1 MSDLDARIRDWRQL
15 QERETS
21 LSRRELDELE
31 DHLRAHADLEMEL
44 NRVLTP
50 ARAFAI
56 ARRVLG
62 KGPALA
68 REFAR
73 AGKPRWRRWF
83 AAGWAMY
90 LASVFLPVVQFPVW
104 GDGQVY
110 GSVTNGYLQLRHM
123 LLSPTL
129 AELPWILMNA
139 AMLASVPALWGARFA
154 SRPWFRRILGST
166 GICTLGM
173 SAYIVAK
180 PTLTLGPQI
189 WSHLPLIE
197 GFWVWSASYICV
209 ANALRLRAGEWE
221 PADAKPETPAIVSD

>member
-1 MSDLDARIRDWRQL
+1 MFEVDGEIRRWRGR

-21 LSRRELDELE
+21 LSPRELDELE
-31 DHLRAHADLEMEL
+31 DHLRARVDLEMEL
-44 NRVLTP
+44 NQVLAP
-50 ARAFAI
+50 ERAFAI
-56 ARRVLG
+56 ARRDLG

-68 REFAR
+68 KEFAR
-73 AGKPRWRRWF
+73 AGKPRWRRWL

-90 LASVFLPVVQFPVW
+90 LAALFLPVVQFPVW

-110 GSVTNGYLQLRHM
+110 GSVTYGYLQLRHM

-154 SRPWFRRILGST
+154 SRRWFRRALGSM
-166 GICTLGM
+166 GMCTLGM

-209 ANALRLRAGEWE
+209 ANALRLRAREWA
-221 PADAKPETPAIVSD
+221 PADAEPGTPVIVSD